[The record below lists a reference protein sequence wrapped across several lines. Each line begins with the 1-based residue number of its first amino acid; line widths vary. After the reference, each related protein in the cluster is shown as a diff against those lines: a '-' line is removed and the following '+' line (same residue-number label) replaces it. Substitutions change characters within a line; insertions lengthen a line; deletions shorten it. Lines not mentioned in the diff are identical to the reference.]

1 MQISVER
8 IDELNRKL
16 TVQVPEATIRER
28 VDSRLKSLARE
39 AKFDG
44 FRPGKVPSTLIRK
57 RFGAKV
63 REEVLGD
70 LIESTFAQ
78 AVRDEKLRPAGMPRI
93 NTKSADEGAGLEYE
107 AAFEVF
113 PEFVLMPVETLDV
126 RRFVSTVSEQE
137 VDKMIERLRDQRR
150 TWRTVERPAAVGDRV
165 TVHFEGNVDGE
176 GLSEQKIENFP
187 LVLGGKQTIPGFE
200 EKLEGATA
208 GGSLSFDLEFP
219 SDYHNGKWAGKTG
232 HFDVEVVSVE
242 ESVLPE
248 LDADFAKSLGVE
260 DGDLD
265 ALRKDVT
272 DNMEREMQRALKSRT
287 KTALMDV
294 LYQRNPIVLPS
305 TLVESEIKDLLA
317 PQLESAR
324 KAGQPV
330 DEAALR
336 ERYDGI
342 ARRRV
347 ALALILNQLIETNQ
361 LKANPKKVRETVEE
375 MAASYEQPEQVIHWY
390 YSNAEHLREIENIVL
405 EDEVVAWVLERA
417 RVTDETIGFQELM
430 QPAAS
435 GN

>member
-28 VDSRLKSLARE
+28 VNSRLQSLARE

-44 FRPGKVPSTLIRK
+44 FRPGKVPATLIKK

-78 AVRDEKLRPAGMPRI
+78 AVRDEKLRPAGMPNI
-93 NTKSADEGAGLEYE
+93 STKAADEGSGLEYE

-126 RRFVSTVSEQE
+126 KRFGSSISEQD
-137 VDKMIERLRDQRR
+137 VDGMIERLRDQRR
-150 TWRTVERPAAVGDRV
+150 SWRSVERPAVTGDRV
-165 TVHFEGNVDGE
+165 TVHFSGNVDGE
-176 GLSEQKIENFP
+176 SLSEERIENFP
-187 LVLGGKQTIPGFE
+187 VVLGGNQTLPGFE
-200 EKLEGATA
+200 GKLEGAIA
-208 GGSLSFDLEFP
+208 GGTLVFDLEFP
-219 SDYHNGKWAGKTG
+219 ADYHNTKWAGKSG
-232 HFDVEVVSVE
+232 HFDVEVARVE

-248 LDADFAKSLGVE
+248 LDAEFAKSLGIE
-260 DGDLD
+260 DGDLE
-265 ALRKDVT
+265 ALRRDVRE
-272 DNMEREMQRALKSRT
+272 NMEREMQRGLKSRT
-287 KTALMDV
+287 KTALMDT
-294 LYQRNPIVLPS
+294 LYQRNSIVLPN
-305 TLVESEIKDLLA
+305 TLVESEIKDLIA
-317 PQLESAR
+317 PQVER
-324 KAGQPV
+324 AGKSGQSV
-330 DEAALR
+330 DQAALR
-336 ERYDGI
+336 DKYEPL

-347 ALALILNQLIETNQ
+347 ALALILNQLIEVNQ

-375 MAASYEQPEQVIHWY
+375 MAASYEHPDQVIHWY
-390 YSNAEHLREIENIVL
+390 YSNADHLREIENLVL

-430 QPAAS
+430 QPAVS
-435 GN
+435 GQ

>member
-28 VDSRLKSLARE
+28 VDSRLRSLARE

-44 FRPGKVPSTLIRK
+44 FRPGKVPATLIKK

-93 NTKSADEGAGLEYE
+93 STKSADEGAGLEYE

-113 PEFVLMPVETLDV
+113 PDFVLMPVESLDV
-126 RRFVSTVSEQE
+126 KRFTSSVSEQD
-137 VDKMIERLRDQRR
+137 VDSMIERLRDQRR
-150 TWRTVERPAAVGDRV
+150 TWRAVERPASTGDRV
-165 TVHFEGNVDGE
+165 TVHFEGQVDGE
-176 GLSEQKIENFP
+176 SLSEQKIENFP
-187 LVLGGKQTIPGFE
+187 VVLGGKQTIPGFE
-200 EKLEGATA
+200 EQLQGAVAGAKLDFE
-208 GGSLSFDLEFP
+208 LDFP
-219 SDYHNGKWAGKTG
+219 ADYHNAKWAGKSG
-232 HFDVEVVSVE
+232 HFEVEVVSVE
-242 ESVLPE
+242 ETVLPE
-248 LDADFAKSLGVE
+248 LGAEFAQALGIE
-260 DGDLD
+260 DGDLE
-265 ALRKDVT
+265 ALRKDVR

-294 LYQRNPIVLPS
+294 LYQRNPITLPA
-305 TLVESEIKDLLA
+305 TLVESELKDLIA
-317 PQLESAR
+317 PQLENAR
-324 KAGQPV
+324 RSGQTA
-330 DEAALR
+330 DEPALR
-336 ERYDGI
+336 ERYEAL

-347 ALALILNQLIETNQ
+347 ALALILNHLIDANQ
-361 LKANPKKVRETVEE
+361 LKTNPKKVREMVEE

-390 YSNAEHLREIENIVL
+390 YSNADHLREIENLVL
-405 EDEVVAWVLERA
+405 EDAVVAWALERA
-417 RVTDETIGFQELM
+417 RVTEEPIGFQELM
-430 QPAAS
+430 QPALA

>member
-28 VDSRLKSLARE
+28 VNSRLQSLARE

-44 FRPGKVPSTLIRK
+44 FRPGKVPATLIKK

-78 AVRDEKLRPAGMPRI
+78 AVRDEKLRPAGMPHI
-93 NTKSADEGAGLEYE
+93 STKAADEGSGLEYE

-126 RRFVSTVSEQE
+126 KRYTSSIAEQD
-137 VDKMIERLRDQRR
+137 VDSMIERLRDQRR
-150 TWRTVERPAAVGDRV
+150 SWRAVERPAATGDRV
-165 TVHFEGNVDGE
+165 TVHFSGNVDGE
-176 GLSEQKIENFP
+176 SLSEERIQNFP
-187 LVLGGKQTIPGFE
+187 VVLGGNQTIPGFE
-200 EKLEGATA
+200 GQLEGAVA
-208 GGSLSFDLEFP
+208 GASLVFDLEFP
-219 SDYHNGKWAGKTG
+219 TDYHNSKWAGKSG
-232 HFDVEVVSVE
+232 HFDVEVASVE
-242 ESVLPE
+242 ETVLPD
-248 LDADFAKSLGVE
+248 LDAEFAKSLGIE
-260 DGDLD
+260 DGDLE
-265 ALRKDVT
+265 ALRRDVRE
-272 DNMEREMQRALKSRT
+272 NMEREMQRGLKSRT
-287 KTALMDV
+287 KTALMDM

-305 TLVESEIKDLLA
+305 TLVESEIKDLIS
-317 PQLESAR
+317 PQVER
-324 KAGQPV
+324 AGKTGQSV

-336 ERYDGI
+336 EKYEPL

-347 ALALILNQLIETNQ
+347 ALALILNQLIEVNQ

-375 MAASYEQPEQVIHWY
+375 MAASYEQPDQVIHWY
-390 YSNAEHLREIENIVL
+390 YSNADHLREIENLVL

-430 QPAAS
+430 QPAVS
-435 GN
+435 GQ